1 MKIKLIITF
10 VIIISS
16 LAILSFGINNT
27 NQNSSIVIM
36 DLEKFL
42 EDNNNSTKFLD
53 REVRL
58 RGFVKIGSILK
69 TNKDKAEFI
78 MEQNHKEIKISY
90 NGKTQLPDTFTDGA
104 PIRADGILQNNG
116 IFISNNIEAKCASKY
131 DVPKKTNL

>member
-42 EDNNNSTKFLD
+42 EDNNNTKFLD

-78 MEQNHKEIKISY
+78 MEQNHKEIKINY

-104 PIRADGILQNNG
+104 PIRVDGILQNNG

-131 DVPKKTNL
+131 EVPQKTKL